1 MSFETVWRDLRDE
14 LAGLDPDSV
23 LLTPGTER
31 PFVVEETTDDR
42 IVVAFRER
50 DEEHILWRDQFE
62 VLYDRLAVDGEELT
76 LSELP
81 PGVEPYA
88 VVLSLGMGFGVDGD
102 TLRADDDGTAGE
114 SPFLRP
120 EWEVRTTPERVH
132 DDALLLADALER
144 YDVERLESLSSDDLV
159 NLYVLLSD
167 VQREADRFRRATG
180 DRLLDRI
187 GPEGRL
193 DGQFGSVT
201 RASRTR
207 RRLKPAEEVFDALEA
222 ADIPRE
228 WVLGVDAEKLD
239 VVLSV
244 TDLEEAA
251 VYDVDE
257 QVYVQKTGVEEGEK
271 QSRLEGLK
279 NRLAE
284 VDDEAAADIHDEIE
298 VLERR
303 IDEVLAAG

>member
-1 MSFETVWRDLRDE
+1 
-14 LAGLDPDSV
+14 
-23 LLTPGTER
+23 
-31 PFVVEETTDDR
+31 
-42 IVVAFRER
+42 
-50 DEEHILWRDQFE
+50 
-62 VLYDRLAVDGEELT
+62 VLYERLAVDGEELT
-76 LSELP
+76 LSKLP
-81 PGVEPYA
+81 SGVEPYA
-88 VVLSLGMGFGVDGD
+88 VVLSLGMRFGVDGD
-102 TLRADDDGTAGE
+102 TLRADDDGTSGE

-120 EWEVRTTPERVH
+120 EWEARTTPERVH

-144 YDVERLESLSSDDLV
+144 YEVERLESLSSEDLV

-167 VQREADRFRRATG
+167 VQREADRLRRAAG
-180 DRLLDRI
+180 DGLLDRI

-193 DGQFGSVT
+193 DGEFGSVT

-207 RRLKPAEEVFDALEA
+207 RRLKPPDEVFDALEA

-244 TDLEEAA
+244 TDLEEEA

-257 QVYVQKTGVEEGEK
+257 QVYAQKTGVGESEK

-284 VDDEAAADIHDEIE
+284 ADDEAAADIHDEIE